1 MIDNDR
7 PDEDKSDPVQ
17 EGAAAETGAA
27 TEAPATEA
35 DDAGR
40 PQDDTSTYDELR
52 AELDETK
59 ERLIRTLAEIENL
72 RRRHAR
78 ELEDARKYA
87 ITGFARELLEVSD
100 NLQRALASVPP
111 KAREK
116 IDLIKN
122 LAEGVAMTERT
133 LLACFERHQMVKVEP
148 VKGEKFDHNRHQA
161 MFEVETDDQPPGTVA
176 QVVQPGYVIAD
187 RLLRPAMVGVAK
199 PVFRPDAGEP
209 EQQPDASRSDEGAEI
224 VDIKPGER
232 VDTTA

>member
-7 PDEDKSDPVQ
+7 PDEDKPGAAD
-17 EGAAAETGAA
+17 EGAAGEQAA
-27 TEAPATEA
+27 AVDAPAGEPEA
-35 DDAGR
+35 GGG
-40 PQDDTSTYDELR
+40 PSDDTSTYDELR

-59 ERLIRTLAEIENL
+59 DRLIRTLAEIENL

-78 ELEDARKYA
+78 ELEEARKYA

-122 LAEGVAMTERT
+122 LADGVGMTERT
-133 LLACFERHQMVKVEP
+133 LLACFERHQMAKVEP
-148 VKGEKFDHNRHQA
+148 VKGEKFDPTRHQA

-199 PVFRPDAGEP
+199 AVLRPEEDGE
-209 EQQPDASRSDEGAEI
+209 ATARSDGAGDDGADV

-232 VDTTA
+232 IDTTA

>member
-7 PDEDKSDPVQ
+7 PDEEKP
-17 EGAAAETGAA
+17 GAPRDEVAVEETAAPAEPPAAEAKA
-27 TEAPATEA
+27 DRA
-35 DDAGR
+35 DDE
-40 PQDDTSTYDELR
+40 TSTYEELKV
-52 AELDETK
+52 ELDETR

-78 ELEDARKYA
+78 ELEEARKYA
-87 ITGFARELLEVSD
+87 ITGFARELLEVAD

-122 LAEGVAMTERT
+122 LADGVGMTERT
-133 LLACFERHQMVKVEP
+133 LLACFERHQMAKLEP
-148 VKGEKFDHNRHQA
+148 VKGEKFDPTRHQA
-161 MFEVETDDQPPGTVA
+161 MFEVETDDQPPGTIA

-199 PVFRPDAGEP
+199 AVWRPDEGEA
-209 EQQPDASRSDEGAEI
+209 ETASDAAAEGESAE
-224 VDIKPGER
+224 VTELKPGER
-232 VDTTA
+232 IDTTA